1 MVWILITIIV
11 AITRR
16 ISHHNRRDFITYYP
30 STHDNMIVMTKM
42 DIALNITL
50 HNEGDLLYKTFQ
62 SIALNVKALKE
73 EYPKLKVQ
81 ANVSL
86 DCPDDYTK
94 QFFAKSKHFL
104 AKVVDELR
112 HYTVNFADPAL
123 SRNYLID
130 KALAS
135 KVEYIQTYDGDDLFS
150 TKYLLRMYQRA
161 EEAGK
166 PVVVEP
172 EFMLDMDEW
181 SGLCRTDVIRKF
193 LASNDPH
200 QSITSMY
207 ATNLYQSHIF
217 VSSSIFQKIKYTA
230 NGGRYRYE
238 DYHILLE
245 MIAGGYDILVAPGTV
260 KIYRRKLAGSVLS
273 EHNANNQLCLAPSQ
287 FFIPAVFRSLNH
299 HSVNELNELSKQLDT
314 PVVTN
319 GQWEGDENQY
329 IKIHRSSARNVLLY
343 GKRLLIETARS
354 VKQAGRLIRRQKGI
368 THKLSVRE
376 LKELNLER
384 LSKAGFN
391 QEMFDDI
398 KKLNKIE
405 PLATYDTAGFINA
418 MPVYTMIHPS
428 SLNDVYYRLCSLPD
442 IDQTTDL
449 LLIPHLTKGGADKAM
464 VELCRALSEHDRRVL
479 VIGTNVG
486 DESPWRDRL
495 NELPGVTFLERDEY
509 FPLDQIGDKDL
520 EIMLLRM
527 IQNWPK
533 LERLTVMNS
542 GVGYNLINER
552 HDEIK
557 RHVQIIIHGWS
568 YGVNDCGLMF
578 ETTILSKIYRYIDCL
593 ITDGGG
599 YKKQLAEINGWDD
612 KKIKP
617 IALPIAPVEMK
628 QDYTIKH
635 HIMYAGRFSNSK
647 RLDLILAS
655 HRELAERGIQLDIF
669 GSPDSTDELYDGKD
683 MKLVKRVDNAH
694 YRGPFNGF
702 GELPVDQ
709 VDLLVLPTQSE
720 GMPNIV
726 LEALK
731 ANLFVIV
738 GKCGSLPEVI
748 KDGKNGFLVDDN
760 GNAKAYLEAILKFYD
775 QSDRLLSPDERKK
788 FNQKILHEHDRAI
801 YQKHIGE
808 VYGW

>member
-1 MVWILITIIV
+1 
-11 AITRR
+11 
-16 ISHHNRRDFITYYP
+16 
-30 STHDNMIVMTKM
+30 MIVMTKM

-86 DCPDDYTK
+86 DRPDDYTK
-94 QFFAKSKHFL
+94 QFFAKSRHFL
-104 AKVVDELR
+104 AEVVDELR
-112 HYTVNFADPAL
+112 HYTVDFGDL
-123 SRNYLID
+123 SQSRNYLID

-135 KVEYIQTYDGDDLFS
+135 KVEYIQVYDGDDLFS
-150 TKYLLRMYQRA
+150 IKYLLRMYQLA
-161 EEAGK
+161 IKAGK
-166 PVVVEP
+166 PVVIEP
-172 EFMLDMDEW
+172 EFVLDMDEW
-181 SGLCRTDVIRKF
+181 SGLCRTCSIRKL

-200 QSITSMY
+200 QLATNMY
-207 ATNLYQSHIF
+207 ANNLYQSQIF
-217 VSSSIFQKIKYTA
+217 VSSSIFEKIKYTP
-230 NGGRYRYE
+230 GDGRYRYE
-238 DYHILLE
+238 DYHILIE
-245 MIAGGYDILVAPGTV
+245 MIASGYDISVAPSTM
-260 KIYRRKLAGSVLS
+260 ILYRRKLTGSLLTS
-273 EHNANNQLCLAPSQ
+273 SNLNRRLCLAPSR
-287 FFIPAVFRSLNH
+287 FFSPRVFSSLNH
-299 HSVNELNELSKQLDT
+299 RNFEEMQELSAQLDA
-314 PVVTN
+314 PVITN
-319 GQWEGDENQY
+319 RQSEDNADQY

-343 GKRLLIETARS
+343 GKRLLIETVRS
-354 VKQAGRLIRRQKGI
+354 AKHIGRSRKNQKRLN
-368 THKLSVRE
+368 TRE
-376 LKELNLER
+376 LKELNLKR
-384 LSKAGFN
+384 LSEAGFS

-398 KKLNKIE
+398 RQLNNIE
-405 PLATYDTAGFINA
+405 PLATYDTAGFINLL
-418 MPVYTMIHPS
+418 PIYTAIQS
-428 SLNDVYYRLCSLPD
+428 SGLNDIYYRLCSLPD
-442 IDQTTDL
+442 IEQTTDL
-449 LLIPHLTKGGADKAM
+449 LLIPHLTRGGADKAM
-464 VELCRALSEHDRRVL
+464 VELCQALSEHGRRVL
-479 VIGTNVG
+479 VIGTNAG
-486 DESPWRDRL
+486 DKNLWRDRL

-509 FPLDQIGDKDL
+509 FPLDRIGDKDL

-542 GVGYNLINER
+542 GVGYNLINEW

-557 RHVQIIIHGWS
+557 RHTQIIIHDWC
-568 YGVNDCGLMF
+568 YGINDCGLTF
-578 ETTILSKIYRYIDCL
+578 ETTILSKVYRYIDYL

-599 YKKQLAEINGWDD
+599 YKKQLMEINGWDGQ
-612 KKIKP
+612 KIKP

-635 HIMYAGRFSNSK
+635 HIMYAGRFSAQK

-655 HRELAERGIQLDIF
+655 HRELAERGIQLDIY
-669 GSPDSTDELYDGKD
+669 GSPDRDDKLYDGKD
-683 MKLVKRVDNAH
+683 MKLVEQINNAH
-694 YRGPFNGF
+694 YLGTFNGF
-702 GELPVDQ
+702 RELPIDQ
-709 VDLLVLPTQSE
+709 VDMLILPTQFE
-720 GMPNIV
+720 GLPNIV

-788 FNQKILHEHDRAI
+788 FNQKILHEHDRVI

>member
-1 MVWILITIIV
+1 
-11 AITRR
+11 
-16 ISHHNRRDFITYYP
+16 
-30 STHDNMIVMTKM
+30 MIVMTKM

-86 DCPDDYTK
+86 DRPDDYTK

-104 AKVVDELR
+104 AEVVDELR
-112 HYTVNFADPAL
+112 HYTVDFGDLSL
-123 SRNYLID
+123 SRNYLIN

-135 KVEYIQTYDGDDLFS
+135 KVEYIQVYDGDDLFS
-150 TKYLLRMYQRA
+150 IKYLLRMYQLA
-161 EEAGK
+161 IKAGK
-166 PVVVEP
+166 PVVIEP
-172 EFMLDMDEW
+172 EFVLDMDEW
-181 SGLCRTDVIRKF
+181 SGLCRTCSIRKL

-200 QSITSMY
+200 QLATNMY
-207 ATNLYQSHIF
+207 ANNLYQSQIF
-217 VSSSIFQKIKYTA
+217 VSSSIFEKIKYTP
-230 NGGRYRYE
+230 GDGRYRYE
-238 DYHILLE
+238 DYHILIE
-245 MIAGGYDILVAPGTV
+245 MIASGYDISVAPSTM
-260 KIYRRKLAGSVLS
+260 ILYRRKLTGSLLTS
-273 EHNANNQLCLAPSQ
+273 SNLNRRLCLAPSR
-287 FFIPAVFRSLNH
+287 FFSPRVFSSLNH
-299 HSVNELNELSKQLDT
+299 RNFEEMQELSAQLDA
-314 PVVTN
+314 PVITN
-319 GQWEGDENQY
+319 RQSEDNADQY
-329 IKIHRSSARNVLLY
+329 IKIHHSSIKNVLLY
-343 GKRLLIETARS
+343 GKRLLIETIRS
-354 VKQAGRLIRRQKGI
+354 AKHIGRSRKNQKRLN
-368 THKLSVRE
+368 TRE

-391 QEMFDDI
+391 QEMFNDI

-405 PLATYDTAGFINA
+405 PLATYDTAGFINLL
-418 MPVYTMIHPS
+418 PIYTAIQS
-428 SLNDVYYRLCSLPD
+428 SGLNDIYYRLCSLPD
-442 IDQTTDL
+442 IEQTTDL
-449 LLIPHLTKGGADKAM
+449 LLTPHLTRGGADKAM
-464 VELCRALSEHDRRVL
+464 VELCQALSEHDRRVL
-479 VIGTNVG
+479 VIGTNAG
-486 DESPWRDRL
+486 DKNLWRDRL
-495 NELPGVTFLERDEY
+495 NELPGATFLERDEY

-542 GVGYNLINER
+542 GVGYNLINEWY
-552 HDEIK
+552 DEIK
-557 RHVQIIIHGWS
+557 RHTQIIIHDWC
-568 YGVNDCGLMF
+568 YGINDCGLTF
-578 ETTILSKIYRYIDCL
+578 ETTILSKVYRYIDCL

-599 YKKQLAEINGWDD
+599 YKKQLMEINGWDGQ
-612 KKIKP
+612 KIKP

-635 HIMYAGRFSNSK
+635 HIMYAGRFSAQK

-655 HRELAERGIQLDIF
+655 HRELAERGIQLDIY
-669 GSPDSTDELYDGKD
+669 GSPDQDDKLYDGKD
-683 MKLVKRVDNAH
+683 MKLVEQINNAH
-694 YRGPFNGF
+694 YLGTFNGF
-702 GELPVDQ
+702 RELPIDQ
-709 VDLLVLPTQSE
+709 VDMLILPTQFE
-720 GMPNIV
+720 GLPNIV

-748 KDGKNGFLVDDN
+748 EDGKNGFLVDDN

-775 QSDRLLSPDERKK
+775 RSDQLLSPDERKK
-788 FNQKILHEHDRAI
+788 FNQKILHEHDQAI

>member
-1 MVWILITIIV
+1 MPRIVLSYDKIIT
-11 AITRR
+11 
-16 ISHHNRRDFITYYP
+16 
-30 STHDNMIVMTKM
+30 MTKM

-50 HNEGDLLYKTFQ
+50 HHEGDLLYKTFQ
-62 SIALNVKALKE
+62 SVALNVKALKE
-73 EYPKLKVQ
+73 EYPRLKVQ
-81 ANVSL
+81 ANILL
-86 DCPDDYTK
+86 DYPDDYTK

-104 AKVVDELR
+104 AEVVDELR
-112 HYTVNFADPAL
+112 HYTVDFADPAL

-135 KVEYIQTYDGDDLFS
+135 KVKYIQIYDGDDLFS
-150 TKYLLRMYQRA
+150 IKYLLRMYQKA
-161 EEAGK
+161 IEVDK
-166 PVVVEP
+166 PAVIIP
-172 EFMLDMDEW
+172 EFMLYMNEW
-181 SGLCRTDVIRKF
+181 GGLCWSDTIRKF
-193 LASNDPH
+193 LSSDDSY
-200 QSITSMY
+200 QSITGMY
-207 ATNLYQSHIF
+207 ATNLYQSQIF
-217 VSSSIFQKIKYTA
+217 VSSSIFEEIKYVA
-230 NGGRYRYE
+230 NQKSYRYE

-245 MIAGGYDILVAPGTV
+245 VAANNYDILVAPGTMR
-260 KIYRRKLAGSVLS
+260 IYRRKLAESVLS
-273 EHNANNQLCLAPSQ
+273 EHDANHQLCLAPSR
-287 FFIPAVFRSLNH
+287 FFSPSVFHSLSH
-299 HSVNELNELSKQLDT
+299 HSFKEIKELSTQLDS
-314 PVVTN
+314 PVITNTN
-319 GQWEGDENQY
+319 GQSKRDGGHY
-329 IKIHRSSARNVLLY
+329 IKIHRSPSRNVLLY

-354 VKQAGRLIRRQKGI
+354 VKQAGRLMRRQKGT
-368 THKLSVRE
+368 THKLSARE
-376 LKELNLER
+376 LKKLNLER
-384 LSKAGFN
+384 LSKVGFN

-405 PLATYDTAGFINA
+405 PLATYDTTGFINLL
-418 MPVYTMIHPS
+418 PVCIAVQPS
-428 SLNDVYYRLCSLPD
+428 RLNDIYYRLCGLPD
-442 IDQTTDL
+442 IEQTTDL

-464 VELCRALSEHDRRVL
+464 VELCQALSEHDRRVL

-495 NELPGVTFLERDEY
+495 DELPGVTFLERDEY

-578 ETTILSKIYRYIDCL
+578 EVAILSKVYRYIDYL

-599 YKKQLAEINGWDD
+599 YKKQLMEINNWGG

-628 QDYTIKH
+628 QDYAIKH

-647 RLDLILAS
+647 RLDLILTS
-655 HRELAERGIQLDIF
+655 HRELAERKIQLDIF

-683 MKLVKRVDNAH
+683 MELVKRVDNAH

-731 ANLFVIV
+731 SNLFVIA

-775 QSDRLLSPDERKK
+775 RSDQLLSPDERKK

>member
-1 MVWILITIIV
+1 
-11 AITRR
+11 
-16 ISHHNRRDFITYYP
+16 
-30 STHDNMIVMTKM
+30 MIVMTKM

-62 SIALNVKALKE
+62 SVALNVNALKE

-94 QFFAKSKHFL
+94 QFFTKSKHFL
-104 AKVVDELR
+104 ADVVDELR
-112 HYTVNFADPAL
+112 HYIVNFADPAL

-135 KVEYIQTYDGDDLFS
+135 KVKYIQTYDGDDLFS

-217 VSSSIFQKIKYTA
+217 VSSIFQKIKYTA

-245 MIAGGYDILVAPGTV
+245 MIASGYDILVAPGTV
-260 KIYRRKLAGSVLS
+260 EIYRRKLADSVLS
-273 EHNANNQLCLAPSQ
+273 EHNANHQLCLAPSR
-287 FFIPAVFRSLNH
+287 FFTPAVFRSLNH
-299 HSVNELNELSKQLDT
+299 RSVNELNEPSKQLDT
-314 PVVTN
+314 PVVTS
-319 GQWEGDENQY
+319 GQWKDDENQY

-354 VKQAGRLIRRQKGI
+354 VKQAGRLIRSQKGVN
-368 THKLSVRE
+368 HKLSVRE

-384 LSKAGFN
+384 LNKAGIN

-428 SLNDVYYRLCSLPD
+428 SLNDVYYRLCSVPD
-442 IDQTTDL
+442 IDKTTDL

-464 VELCRALSEHDRRVL
+464 VELCQALSEHGRRVL
-479 VIGTNVG
+479 AIGTNVG

-495 NELPGVTFLERDEY
+495 NELPGVIFLERNEY

-552 HDEIK
+552 HDGIK

-568 YGVNDCGLMF
+568 YGINDCGLMF

-599 YKKQLAEINGWDD
+599 YKKQLAEINGWD
-612 KKIKP
+612 
-617 IALPIAPVEMK
+617 
-628 QDYTIKH
+628 
-635 HIMYAGRFSNSK
+635 
-647 RLDLILAS
+647 
-655 HRELAERGIQLDIF
+655 
-669 GSPDSTDELYDGKD
+669 
-683 MKLVKRVDNAH
+683 
-694 YRGPFNGF
+694 
-702 GELPVDQ
+702 
-709 VDLLVLPTQSE
+709 
-720 GMPNIV
+720 
-726 LEALK
+726 
-731 ANLFVIV
+731 
-738 GKCGSLPEVI
+738 
-748 KDGKNGFLVDDN
+748 GFLVDDN

-775 QSDRLLSPDERKK
+775 QSDQLLSPDERKE